1 MSDESI
7 KNSFTPDNSFN
18 LKWIDGYP
26 LPKLKVTGNCL
37 RQGEI
42 VIGNC
47 LLGAVKLRKNS
58 DPE

>member
-1 MSDESI
+1 MWDKSM
-7 KNSFTPDNSFN
+7 KNPSTPDNKFN

-26 LPKLKVTGNCL
+26 LPKVKVIGNCL
-37 RQGEI
+37 RQGET

-47 LLGAVKLRKNS
+47 LFGAVKLTKNS